1 MYTMEVKQGTFA
13 HMCGVSRAA
22 ICTKIKN
29 RTLIVNSAGMLDTDN
44 PVNRAYLDKKQER
57 QRSEASFGNFI
68 AEAPG
73 AAAKPVDYSSLSQ
86 SGAAGEMLNM
96 TIRELVSKYGSMQN
110 VEKYVKIL
118 RDLVTADE
126 KDQRIQERRMIQIP
140 KDFVQSS
147 VIGYLETL
155 MNKLLD
161 LPERVA
167 DQAIAF
173 VQADL
178 TSARQKII
186 LLLNDDI
193 SAAIADSKAQI
204 NQQIQNMRGKYS
216 QKDSLRDIMAEAMEK
231 LE

>member
-22 ICTKIKN
+22 VCTKIKN
-29 RTLIVNSAGMLDTDN
+29 RTLIVNSAGMIDTDN

-57 QRSEASFGNFI
+57 QRNEASFGNFA
-68 AEAPG
+68 AEVPG
-73 AAAKPVDYSSLSQ
+73 ASAKVIDYSNMSQ
-86 SGAAGEMLNM
+86 IGAAGEMLNM

-126 KDQRIQERRMIQIP
+126 KDQRIQERRMVQIS

-147 VIGYLETL
+147 VIGFLEML

-173 VQADL
+173 VQADAEG
-178 TSARQKII
+178 ARQKII

-204 NQQIQNMRGKYS
+204 NQQIQNMKGKYS
-216 QKDSLRDIMAEAMEK
+216 QEDNLRDIVSEAMEK
-231 LE
+231 TE